1 MGWVVSLCAMAVVC
15 LVFVH
20 WRYSYN
26 PLTGVLKRRTLVF
39 VYVYNC
45 TLVSFL
51 AMSYKSPEINSF
63 QDLADS
69 STYQVVTLR
78 GTASETV
85 LLVIQNDQNG
95 SILSLIK

>member
-1 MGWVVSLCAMAVVC
+1 MAVLATAWC
-15 LVFVH
+15 LGA
-20 WRYSYN
+20 S
-26 PLTGVLKRRTLVF
+26 VF